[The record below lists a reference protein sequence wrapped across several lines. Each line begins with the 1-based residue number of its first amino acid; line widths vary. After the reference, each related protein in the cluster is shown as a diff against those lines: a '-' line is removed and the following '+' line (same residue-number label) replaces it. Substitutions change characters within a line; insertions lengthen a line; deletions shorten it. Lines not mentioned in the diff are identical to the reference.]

1 MKAGELKI
9 ETALANNDVMLNIA
23 PYLDCSDLMNLALT
37 SRRLLEQEE
46 HDYDWS
52 LVEEVS
58 RQMLCKM
65 QTDNERDALPRYTD
79 GESWLS
85 ILHELELLR
94 SPLVYDQLVGN
105 RIDYVRGDMACITS
119 TNTDH
124 ENADYIEIWT
134 GTPQTAISN
143 HIMRRGK
150 HYAKFTLTGCHRL
163 NYWWPGI
170 MRPINWLSNIP
181 TPEFCFWDSSFYPI
195 LREEKT
201 GRWGES
207 NVHCCWLYNF
217 EGHCTWGDWESEY
230 RHSVDWDGMEGSSI
244 DDCEF
249 GMLLD
254 LDAGT
259 LTVYKDGRRLGV
271 MKDGMWPD
279 ITLVYAYSQL
289 YF

>member
-1 MKAGELKI
+1 MMKAGELKI

-105 RIDYVRGDMACITS
+105 RIDYVRGD
-119 TNTDH
+119 
-124 ENADYIEIWT
+124 
-134 GTPQTAISN
+134 
-143 HIMRRGK
+143 
-150 HYAKFTLTGCHRL
+150 
-163 NYWWPGI
+163 
-170 MRPINWLSNIP
+170 
-181 TPEFCFWDSSFYPI
+181 
-195 LREEKT
+195 
-201 GRWGES
+201 
-207 NVHCCWLYNF
+207 V
-217 EGHCTWGDWESEY
+217 
-230 RHSVDWDGMEGSSI
+230 
-244 DDCEF
+244 
-249 GMLLD
+249 
-254 LDAGT
+254 
-259 LTVYKDGRRLGV
+259 
-271 MKDGMWPD
+271 
-279 ITLVYAYSQL
+279 
-289 YF
+289 